1 MNWFDTTGI
10 ANLAKTALKEAQKQ
24 IDKALDIKDDDDAIE
39 TGIDDE
45 TPDSSS
51 RAVSATVNKD
61 QLAAK
66 NSEHTDVA
74 DSGTGA
80 VSPNDPRSSITTVL
94 KNETIEQEAADSQH
108 VGSVSWGSFTGSF
121 FERPTGSVEN
131 VTVTKPP
138 ASLKRQSVED
148 SETSPL
154 TGSPPTEKDSSESIE
169 VLSTITT
176 PISTL
181 ASPNLL
187 PSGEATQYDGE
198 SESVEVLGTQGTAS
212 SVSSPESLTAADQN
226 SPHGQTGN
234 NDGDFIAL
242 SSFEMHRGTSDDH
255 EDDISIEDDSMSYT
269 LSEQPVTVMEAN
281 STMSPITVAP
291 TRSGLHLP
299 LPSTFSP
306 RDVKEGVRN
315 ISVVETA
322 ANNWASSSTA
332 RLGFTGTAESSES
345 EWAAGGEAGY
355 EKKPQPTQ
363 NDEQD
368 LDRSYENVEI
378 QTQTSDSTQSFE
390 EITPSGSVL
399 DVKTSLDDNEEVQ
412 RSRQTAVIEGTFKAT
427 ASASTMVPEG
437 EEGIHHAGPNLGDD
451 EIETTTSSD
460 IEIISSPNGGDSSST
475 HSNGAYRTSPLKA
488 RDNKSEDIDIL
499 LTRKHRGHI
508 REPSEASVHSGNSD
522 ESGHQT
528 ESERLMRRLAEVSET
543 LEQREYRLVQLGRQ
557 NAELQEQN
565 TALLLQLETKAA
577 RTSEGTP
584 DSEGYTQRLSALER
598 KFQQAIREKEILKRQ
613 LQTLRAEEEQK
624 VARREVDKVLAERDF
639 MIGELQKEGESLSK
653 QVLQHSN
660 IIKKLRAKEKESDA
674 LIRKQ
679 RDELSELVEEAERLK
694 RSLSAK
700 EEVERS
706 QIDAVHKL
714 SFEKQKLERD
724 CGQLKSNL
732 DDHAQRLET
741 LRKSFDCARKELNE
755 QAESYRELQ
764 QRFTKL
770 QGIETEHGKAQK
782 ASEQMVMQLEELR
795 EQLRRTEQEYSQ
807 RFVRAKHEH
816 AELLSRLE
824 ATEMRAEE
832 EKNSAASLTIP
843 LMKQLES
850 LQNTLRHKDQVWEQ
864 REAAVAKQ
872 LADALEQGKYE
883 AERERSHRDQ
893 IASLQNRIANLEE
906 RLTAALFQVE
916 ETTSELMQKQL
927 DVELFERDIQK
938 RLAES
943 EGERLSLSERL
954 HEKELL
960 VSKLEQRLQQVVGSQ
975 DLASTLHYR
984 APDKATVSNLAYHSS
999 QPSSMA
1005 NETATAL
1012 ASNAPSES
1020 PTVEYT
1026 ASKRGVCD
1034 SSPTPSIGNLSLSE
1048 SLASIPWNATEEE
1061 TGSLEAST
1069 GYADG
1074 APGTGL
1080 APVHLLN
1087 NTSLLETLQAMLKQR
1102 DGEVHQLQWEVS
1114 RFQQERIIL
1123 NTEISKL
1130 TMELDNIR
1138 EKNNRRFELEEE
1150 QMELQKRY
1158 DALLQ
1163 MYGESVE
1170 KTEELRLDLVDV
1182 KEMYKLQIDDLL
1194 RQQREL
1200 IATINSSQQASPLPS
1215 KANPN

>member
-24 IDKALDIKDDDDAIE
+24 IDKALDIKDEDDGIE

-45 TPDSSS
+45 TPASSS
-51 RAVSATVNKD
+51 RAVSASVNKD

-66 NSEHTDVA
+66 SSEPTDVA
-74 DSGTGA
+74 DSGVGSVA
-80 VSPNDPRSSITTVL
+80 LNESRSSITTVG
-94 KNETIEQEAADSQH
+94 KNETLEQDANEAQH

-148 SETSPL
+148 SEGREVTKAIFKEHSRSGHSKESTVTVTSPL

-169 VLSTITT
+169 VLSTTTT

-187 PSGEATQYDGE
+187 PSGDATQYDGE
-198 SESVEVLGTQGTAS
+198 SESVEVIGTQGTAS
-212 SVSSPESLTAADQN
+212 SVSSPESLTAADQ
-226 SPHGQTGN
+226 SSLHGPSGS

-306 RDVKEGVRN
+306 RDVKDGVRN
-315 ISVVETA
+315 LSKVEP
-322 ANNWASSSTA
+322 SSTP
-332 RLGFTGTAESSES
+332 RLGFTGAPVEASES
-345 EWAAGGEAGY
+345 EL
-355 EKKPQPTQ
+355 EKKSQQT
-363 NDEQD
+363 DEQD

-390 EITPSGSVL
+390 EITPSGSVM
-399 DVKTSLDDNEEVQ
+399 DVKTSQDDPEETQ
-412 RSRQTAVIEGTFKAT
+412 RSRQTSAIESAFKAT
-427 ASASTMVPEG
+427 TSASTMEG
-437 EEGIHHAGPNLGDD
+437 EEGIHNAGPSLGDD

-475 HSNGAYRTSPLKA
+475 HSNGAYRTSPLKQ
-488 RDNKSEDIDIL
+488 RDTKGEDIDTL

-565 TALLLQLETKAA
+565 TALLLQLETKMARAA
-577 RTSEGTP
+577 EGTS

-598 KFQQAIREKEILKRQ
+598 KFQQAIREKEVLKRQ

-624 VARREVDKVLAERDF
+624 VTRREVDKVLAERDF

-660 IIKKLRAKEKESDA
+660 IIKKLRAKEKESDT

-679 RDELSELVEEAERLK
+679 RDEISELVEEAERLK

-724 CGQLKSNL
+724 CSQLKSNL

-741 LRKSFDCARKELNE
+741 LRKSFDCARKELTE
-755 QAESYRELQ
+755 QADAYRELQ
-764 QRFTKL
+764 QRFAKL

-872 LADALEQGKYE
+872 LAEALEQGKYD

-893 IASLQNRIANLEE
+893 IASLQNRIVNLEE
-906 RLTAALFQVE
+906 RLTAALLQVE
-916 ETTSELMQKQL
+916 QTTNELMQKQL
-927 DVELFERDIQK
+927 DVELFERDTQK

-943 EGERLSLSERL
+943 EAERLSLSERL
-954 HEKELL
+954 HEKEQL

-984 APDKATVSNLAYHSS
+984 APDKPTVSNLVEAS
-999 QPSSMA
+999 
-1005 NETATAL
+1005 TAIV
-1012 ASNAPSES
+1012 SNAPSES
-1020 PTVEYT
+1020 PTVEYNV
-1026 ASKRGVCD
+1026 SKRAVCD

-1069 GYADG
+1069 GFTDG
-1074 APGTGL
+1074 AQSA

-1200 IATINSSQQASPLPS
+1200 IATINSSHQASSPLPS